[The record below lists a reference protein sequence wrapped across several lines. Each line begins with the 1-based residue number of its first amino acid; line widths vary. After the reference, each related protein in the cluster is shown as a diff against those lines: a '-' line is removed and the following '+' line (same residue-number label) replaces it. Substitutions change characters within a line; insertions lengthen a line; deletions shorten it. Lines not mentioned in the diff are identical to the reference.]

1 MANCDY
7 TTDVLI
13 VGSGGGGMTAALVA
27 KKAGLDVIVIEKTQY
42 YGGSTALSGGGVWIP
57 NNYLLEK
64 KGVEDS
70 MEKARTYMDNTV
82 GDRVPSEFKEAYL
95 VNAPKMIDWLR
106 ENTRAKFLFVP
117 NYSDYHP
124 ERPGGIAKGRAL
136 EAKPF
141 NGRKLKKDLNNLNS
155 LPYDVPLGISFTINE
170 YHNLGMI
177 MSTWAGKWT
186 ALKAGMRAIFGLLI
200 RYRLLTLGN
209 ALIGRLRKS
218 MQDDNI
224 PLWLNTP
231 FEDLILEKEK
241 VVGVIANKEGS
252 EIRIKAE
259 HGVIFAAGGFPH
271 NLEMREKYHPKPIT
285 TEWTSAHFGNT
296 GDAILSGM
304 KHGAAVDLMDD
315 AWWGPSSAPHEE
327 PPFFHVGERGYPGG
341 IMVNKAGKRFTN
353 ESASYVVVV
362 HDMYEK
368 HSEEIPHVP
377 CYFIFDQRFKSKYMF
392 GLIFPGMKFPEKY
405 FESGYIK
412 TAETLE
418 ELSKKIDVNA
428 QNLCDTVKRFNDFA
442 KEGKDQ
448 DYGRGDS
455 AYDNYFGDTK
465 VKPNPNL
472 FPLEKSPF
480 YAVEFVPGD
489 LGTKGGLVT
498 NEHAQVLRKD
508 GTIIEGLYAVGN
520 SSSSVMGNSY
530 PGPGATVGPTM
541 TFGYVAAKHIT
552 EKK

>member
-1 MANCDY
+1 MTKWDN

-27 KKAGLDVIVIEKTQY
+27 KKAGLDVILIEKTQY

-64 KGVEDS
+64 NGVDDS
-70 MEKARTYMDNTV
+70 IEKARTYMDNTV

-95 VNAPKMIDWLR
+95 ANAPKMIDWLR
-106 ENTRAKFLFVP
+106 ENSKVKFLYVP

-124 ERPGGIAKGRAL
+124 ERPGGSARGRAL
-136 EAKPF
+136 EGKPF
-141 NGRKLKKDLNNLNS
+141 NGRRLKKDLKDINA
-155 LPYDVPLGISFTINE
+155 LPYDVPLGISFSISE
-170 YHNLGMI
+170 YHDLGMI

-200 RYRLLTLGN
+200 RYRHLTLGN

-218 MQDDNI
+218 MQDANI

-231 FEDLILEKEK
+231 FEDLILEKDK
-241 VVGVIANKEGS
+241 VVGVVARKEDS

-259 HGVIFAAGGFPH
+259 KGVIFAAGGFPH

-362 HDMYEK
+362 HEMYEK
-368 HSEEIPHVP
+368 HSDKIPHVP
-377 CYFIFDQRFKSKYMF
+377 S
-392 GLIFPGMKFPEKY
+392 
-405 FESGYIK
+405 
-412 TAETLE
+412 
-418 ELSKKIDVNA
+418 
-428 QNLCDTVKRFNDFA
+428 
-442 KEGKDQ
+442 
-448 DYGRGDS
+448 
-455 AYDNYFGDTK
+455 
-465 VKPNPNL
+465 
-472 FPLEKSPF
+472 
-480 YAVEFVPGD
+480 
-489 LGTKGGLVT
+489 
-498 NEHAQVLRKD
+498 
-508 GTIIEGLYAVGN
+508 
-520 SSSSVMGNSY
+520 
-530 PGPGATVGPTM
+530 
-541 TFGYVAAKHIT
+541 
-552 EKK
+552 